1 MATIRDIAKILVERH
16 KMKTG
21 VAEEFLQMLV
31 EVINEGL
38 VQDRIV
44 KIKGFGTFKLQEVKE
59 RKSVNVNTGES
70 VVIAAHDKVSF
81 TPDSVMRDLVNKPFA
96 QFETV
101 IVGDENPKD
110 VAAAAF
116 QSVVEAEAPEVKEPE
131 GAKEPEVKPAE
142 GADKPE
148 AAEVSV
154 EKVAE
159 VSEPEKPAEEAEEPE
174 ADKPVEKLAE
184 EPKADEPKSEEP
196 VKEEYDFDD
205 DEKENG
211 NDEGEE
217 EEEEETSSGR
227 RWLYILAGIVFAL
240 ACFALGYLASHHELF
255 EKADEVPAKPAVETK
270 SQDTV
275 TTTPASDTLAPVQA
289 PVATPVKAETPEPKA
304 EEAAETQAPDMSK
317 YNSDPR
323 VKYGAYIIIGTETT
337 VKVLKGQTLKGISKA
352 YLGPDMEC
360 YVEAYNGG
368 IKTVKEGD
376 KVLIPKLQLKKK
388 KKK

>member
-116 QSVVEAEAPEVKEPE
+116 QSVVEAEAPVEKAAETPEIKETE
-131 GAKEPEVKPAE
+131 EAKESEVKPAE
-142 GADKPE
+142 G
-148 AAEVSV
+148 
-154 EKVAE
+154 
-159 VSEPEKPAEEAEEPE
+159 AEEPE

-205 DEKENG
+205 DEKEND

-217 EEEEETSSGR
+217 EEEEETSSSR
-227 RWLYILAGIVFAL
+227 RWLYILAGIVLAL

-255 EKADEVPAKPAVETK
+255 EKADEVPAKPAVEAK

-289 PVATPVKAETPEPKA
+289 PVATPAQAETPEPKA